1 MRLII
6 GKGVI
11 NNSLV
16 RDFIEGTG
24 LVESPM
30 GSIQQEE
37 REEILAAI
45 LNFDSHEHLIRHKKL
60 LIDNQLLSG

>member
-16 RDFIEGTG
+16 RDFIEGMG

-30 GSIQQEE
+30 GSIPQEE